1 MAERPRVRLPKEAR
15 KGEVIVIK
23 TLIQHDMETGLR
35 KDPAGN
41 TIPRRIINK
50 FTCDF
55 NGKPVF
61 SADLEP
67 AVAANPYLQFNARV
81 RRKRDLPLQLV
92 RRRRQRHHGGREDCR
107 DMTRVALM
115 PIVRRLPGRGDMQAV
130 LTLALGMAV
139 ALPLMSAPAVAQPKG
154 PAPMATG
161 DAAGAA
167 VGALR
172 RLADAR
178 HRAVQHPCGDA
189 GVAARPEGAAQA
201 RAPGHRRCVQ
211 RREARRRPHARR
223 LVPACHVMGRA
234 GDADLPGNV
243 GPDLSEIGNG
253 GRDDEWLWNYVYDAR
268 AYNPATVMPPWGTHR
283 LFDDKEIG
291 DIVAFLKTL
300 KSPARFKTEV
310 DDPAKRH
317 APVETRD
324 NLDPTTNPAMWAVD
338 KGEEL
343 YKRREASGFSCA
355 TCHGD
360 AGPHFKSW
368 AAAMPKWEPRFD
380 KVIGIEE
387 FVFRHAKA
395 TTGATW
401 LMQSDENVAMAVYL
415 RNVANGQEMTVDV
428 ASPGAKEAFER
439 GRALAEVNRRAEFFL
454 PRLPRSRAR
463 RPQMDPRAVAR
474 RAEGT
479 ARPLPD
485 LAHKPQP
492 DLGHPQTLQWCGVA
506 IWANELPPD
515 AKQYGDLELYL
526 ASVNAGQ
533 KLNVP
538 GIRH

>member
-1 MAERPRVRLPKEAR
+1 MK
-15 KGEVIVIK
+15 
-23 TLIQHDMETGLR
+23 
-35 KDPAGN
+35 
-41 TIPRRIINK
+41 
-50 FTCDF
+50 
-55 NGKPVF
+55 
-61 SADLEP
+61 
-67 AVAANPYLQFNARV
+67 
-81 RRKRDLPLQLV
+81 
-92 RRRRQRHHGGREDCR
+92 
-107 DMTRVALM
+107 
-115 PIVRRLPGRGDMQAV
+115 AV

-154 PAPMATG
+154 PAPMAAGDAAARPWVRYGGWPTRDTAQFNTLAATQVSPAAPKAPRKLDRPVTG
-161 DAAGAA
+161 DASNGEKL
-167 VGALR
+167 V
-172 RLADAR
+172 ADR
-178 HRAVQHPCGDA
+178 TRGGSC
-189 GVAARPEGAAQA
+189 
-201 RAPGHRRCVQ
+201 
-211 RREARRRPHARR
+211 
-223 LVPACHVMGRA
+223 LACHVMGRA

-343 YKRREASGFSCA
+343 YKKREASGFSCA

-360 AGPHFKSW
+360 AGSRLKTW

-401 LMQSDENVAMAVYL
+401 LMQSDENIAMAVYL

-439 GRALAEVNRRAEFFL
+439 GRALAEVKIGALNFSCRDCHDPARGGLKWIRGQWLAEQKGQLDHFPTWRTSLNQIWDIRKRF
-454 PRLPRSRAR
+454 
-463 RPQMDPRAVAR
+463 
-474 RAEGT
+474 
-479 ARPLPD
+479 
-485 LAHKPQP
+485 
-492 DLGHPQTLQWCGVA
+492 QWCGVA